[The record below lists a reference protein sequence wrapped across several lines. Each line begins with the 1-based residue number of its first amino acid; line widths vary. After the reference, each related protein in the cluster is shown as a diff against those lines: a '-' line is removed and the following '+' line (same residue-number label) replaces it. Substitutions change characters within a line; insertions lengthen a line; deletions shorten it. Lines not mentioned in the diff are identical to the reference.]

1 MGAFGIMNGVNDT
14 DAMWAVNHWCNEYGR
29 DTISTGA
36 AISFAIECY
45 TNGVLTKEDTDGLDM
60 VWGNAS
66 AVLEAIHKIGR
77 REGELGELLADGTT
91 VAASKIGDE
100 ASPYLTAIDGEEP
113 PMHDPKLDIGFAASY
128 ALDPTPARH
137 TIWSPGKSSK
147 FPNMAKEPEDKKQF
161 TGRGP
166 VHKAAHEQAH
176 VMNSAGMCYFIYT
189 MSPTD
194 RIPEWIN
201 LVTGWDTT
209 HSELEEVGERIANL
223 RMAFAVKH
231 GNNPAAREIPGRLLG
246 TPPQEDGP
254 HAGFEID
261 LETMKREWYE
271 EAGWD
276 QETSAPSR
284 SKLES
289 LGLVD
294 VADALGV

>member
-1 MGAFGIMNGVNDT
+1 
-14 DAMWAVNHWCNEYGR
+14 
-29 DTISTGA
+29 
-36 AISFAIECY
+36 
-45 TNGVLTKEDTDGLDM
+45 
-60 VWGNAS
+60 
-66 AVLEAIHKIGR
+66 
-77 REGELGELLADGTT
+77 
-91 VAASKIGDE
+91 
-100 ASPYLTAIDGEEP
+100 
-113 PMHDPKLDIGFAASY
+113 
-128 ALDPTPARH
+128 
-137 TIWSPGKSSK
+137 
-147 FPNMAKEPEDKKQF
+147 MAKEPEDKKQF

-231 GNNPAAREIPGRLLG
+231 GNNPAAREVPGRLLG